1 MSVGHKQALPGGYE
15 LWNYRLLEVL
25 GVGGF
30 GITYLA
36 EHLTLSH
43 RVAVKEYLPNEFAV
57 RESDSVYAKSDSDRD
72 DFAWGLER
80 FLDEGRTLTHFR
92 HPNLVRVSDC
102 FEANNTAYIV
112 MDYEDG
118 KPLSVLLERHG
129 VLTAKQLKRV
139 LLPVADGLRQVHA
152 AGFLHRDIKP
162 SNIFVRSSDE
172 SPVLLDFGASRH
184 AMGQR
189 SRSMTAIASA
199 GYSPPEQY
207 MSDGEQGAWT
217 DIYALSALC
226 YRAMTGS
233 MPVEAP
239 QRQGRVFRGEKD
251 PLPDLAAVVEP
262 GAFPDGMIEA
272 VGRGLR
278 LIEKERP
285 QDLDEWIAMME
296 GADASSPAP
305 ASDRARPPSM
315 PSPQRIGIKRE
326 IAWGL
331 GAAVAAL
338 AAILIIV
345 GLMNMD
351 DSGPAVVGTVDE
363 PLGAV
368 PESDRIRGGSAMLA
382 ADIDPSG
389 AEVLIDGVAVGE
401 TPVVVEDIQAGA
413 YELTVRHP
421 HYQTAHLQVQFAAG
435 EVTRIKHALTRA
447 TGRLTILTEPSSAW
461 VELDGARLPE
471 KTPMTVSDLPAGPL
485 ELTLGAENHVPIQ
498 IRVDVPKD
506 DVTTLRRTLEPI
518 RYGTLTLDL
527 VPPDAEVTL
536 PDIDRAYR
544 PGMRLTAGP
553 YRIVANAWGYAEAV
567 HEVDVAGNT
576 RARIELEDFVPEAG
590 DRFRDCEYCPEM
602 VALPTGSF
610 MMGSPPRERGRF
622 EDEGPTHRVVVSDPF
637 AVGTYEVTQGQF
649 RRFSDDAGYSTGGA
663 CGASEAEASHPAV
676 CVDWNDAR
684 AYVEWLSELTGH
696 DYRLL
701 SEAEWEYAARSGTV
715 TARHWGDG
723 ESSQCG
729 YGNGADAAL
738 RGISAGRG
746 RSAAVP
752 CLDGYAQTAP
762 VGSFDANGFGLH
774 DMLGNVWEWTQD
786 CWNGSH
792 DGAPGDGGARE
803 RGDCAKRVIRGGS
816 WRNGPELLRSASRSG
831 NFSDDQRAFLGF
843 RVARTLTP

>member
-1 MSVGHKQALPGGYE
+1 
-15 LWNYRLLEVL
+15 
-25 GVGGF
+25 VGGF

-57 RESDSVYAKSDSDRD
+57 RESDSVYAKSDADRE
-72 DFAWGLER
+72 DFAWGLDR

-118 KPLSVLLERHG
+118 KPLSFLLERHG

-139 LLPVADGLRQVHA
+139 LLPIADGLRQVHA

-233 MPVEAP
+233 TPVEAP

-262 GAFPDGMIEA
+262 GMFPDGMIEA

-278 LIEKERP
+278 LIEKDRP
-285 QDLDEWIAMME
+285 QDMDEWIAMMDE
-296 GADASSPAP
+296 SDTSSSSSVPK
-305 ASDRARPPSM
+305 SDRAAPPSM
-315 PSPQRIGIKRE
+315 PPPQRNGIKRK
-326 IAWGL
+326 IVWGL
-331 GAAVAAL
+331 GAASATL
-338 AAILIIV
+338 AAIFIIV
-345 GLMNMD
+345 GVMD
-351 DSGPAVVGTVDE
+351 METSGPTATETVDA
-363 PLGAV
+363 PLGTAA
-368 PESDRIRGGSAMLA
+368 ESDRIWGGNAMLS
-382 ADIDPSG
+382 ADTEPSG
-389 AEVLIDGVAVGE
+389 AEVLIGGITVGE
-401 TPVVVEDIQAGA
+401 TPLVVENLQAGS
-413 YELTVRHP
+413 YELTMRHP
-421 HYQTAHLQVQFAAG
+421 HYETAYLPVQFADG

-447 TGRLTILTEPSSAW
+447 MGRLTILTDPSNAW

-471 KTPMTVSDLPAGPL
+471 KTPVTVSDLPAGPL
-485 ELTLGAENHVPIQ
+485 ELTLGAEDYKPIR
-498 IRVDVPKD
+498 IRADVPKD
-506 DVTTLRRTLEPI
+506 NVTTLRRSLEPL

-544 PGMRLTAGP
+544 PGMRLTQGTYQIAA
-553 YRIVANAWGYAEAV
+553 RAWGYAESV
-567 HEVDVAGNT
+567 REVEVVGNK
-576 RARIELEDFVPEAG
+576 RVRIELQDFVPEAG
-590 DRFRDCEYCPEM
+590 DRFRDCEHCPEM

-622 EDEGPTHRVVVSDPF
+622 GDEGPAHRVVVSDPF
-637 AVGTYEVTQGQF
+637 AVGIYEVTQGQF
-649 RRFSDDAGYSTGGA
+649 RRFSDDVGYSTGIEWV
-663 CGASEAEASHPAV
+663 CRISVAESSHPAA
-676 CVDWNDAR
+676 CVDWSDAR
-684 AYVEWLSELTGH
+684 AYVEWLSELTGD

-715 TARHWGDG
+715 TARYWGDS
-723 ESSQCG
+723 ESEQCG
-729 YGNGADAAL
+729 NGNGADAAL
-738 RGISAGRG
+738 RATSAGR
-746 RSAAVP
+746 RSSAVP
-752 CLDGYAQTAP
+752 CDDGYAQTSPA
-762 VGSFDANGFGLH
+762 GSFDANGFGLH

-786 CWNGSH
+786 CWNESYNS
-792 DGAPGDGGARE
+792 ASGDGGARE
-803 RGDCAKRVIRGGS
+803 IGDCTRRVIRGGS

-831 NFSDDQRAFLGF
+831 NFTDDQRAFLGF